1 MALRVVL
8 SFDTGYRAAAETLA
22 KSLQLPFLSS
32 DEALPADLD
41 FQLVLGSE
49 GLSLREQSLQRDSAK
64 AKKPKKKDNK
74 QVKADI
80 RCDFING
87 ELRHR
92 RLYGGGK
99 NQMILKATG
108 LNKHKPSVM
117 DLTAGLGRD
126 SYVLATAGA
135 RVAMFER
142 QPIVAALL
150 ADGLQRLRSSGDEQ
164 ELAIAQRLSLHQGDS
179 LTCVAALAEQEAP
192 DVIYLDP
199 MFPERGKSAK
209 VKKSMA
215 FFHQL
220 VGSDD
225 DAAALLPLALAT
237 ARYRVV
243 VKRPRHAPPLAD
255 IKPGL
260 CFEGKSTRFDVY
272 PLKKMPS

>member
-237 ARYRVV
+237 AGYRVV